1 MKLLFVLKA
10 LTVVSAYCRQRSE
23 YYGTNAPYTDFAS
36 IFDNRGNNMKGKAL
50 SLQIFN
56 SSPLQVFNI
65 SAVLCM
71 NSSKKEGYS
80 VVSERDRVRYWT
92 KK

>member
-1 MKLLFVLKA
+1 MKLLFILKA

-23 YYGTNAPYTDFAS
+23 YFGTNAPYTDFAS
-36 IFDNRGNNMKGKAL
+36 IFDNRGNNMKGNAL
-50 SLQIFN
+50 LWQIFN
-56 SSPLQVFNI
+56 SSPLQVYNI

-71 NSSKKEGYS
+71 SSSKKEGYS
-80 VVSERDRVRYWT
+80 VASERDGVRYRT